1 MIAEIQREHFLAN
14 PQGDARTASVV
25 VALVG
30 GNGEGEPELLSTWAL
45 LKERLTG
52 AGTRIGYRS
61 FVAILQESEA
71 DPRIVLAKFSLEK
84 PEHEFWRFVAAPIRT
99 PEESLMAIREV
110 EWRAH
115 KAVQSQDG
123 SSLNVI
129 EVGGAL
135 SPCAGSDRSP
145 AASGRTASALGCIGA
160 VLPTRRCGD
169 E

>member
-14 PQGDARTASVV
+14 PQGYARTPCVV
-25 VALVG
+25 VAAVG
-30 GNGEGEPELLSTWAL
+30 GEGDKEPELLSSWAL
-45 LKERLTG
+45 LKNRLTG

-71 DPRIVLAKFSLEK
+71 DLRTVLAKFSLEK
-84 PEHEFWRFVAAPIRT
+84 PEHAFWRFVAAPIRT
-99 PEESLMAIREV
+99 PEESLTALREV

-115 KAVQSQDG
+115 KAVQCQDG

-135 SPCAGSDRSP
+135 
-145 AASGRTASALGCIGA
+145 
-160 VLPTRRCGD
+160 
-169 E
+169 